1 MAAIDEAKELW
12 LGIYDK
18 FELQYR
24 HVYLKEEGGVK
35 TKAHIDHCVD
45 LTGNSII
52 HEPQM
57 KWCLILFIDAM
68 VHIATNSVFNAKALS
83 CVGRR
88 QFNQHKA
95 LRQSIHEMQGA
106 IDIDVD
112 DGDIAGAEL
121 DDDLTGEMDVPVQ
134 SAKSVATV
142 TPELFERDLAAPI
155 LSKKRDNTN
164 LDNDADL
171 GDHTDSDDEVDLSLL
186 NKRHAAARDAVQY
199 PRNPP
204 VKTSKKKSDKKSY
217 RAWLDTWGSFTQLEN
232 HIGDFSAGGK
242 SSSRHIAIA
251 RSLVHQLAFIPASTL
266 NPSPTE
272 SSINVVSDANAE
284 TVSPYA
290 TWTEV
295 FDYVLSHPG
304 QLAPVSTRAARKS
317 VASRR
322 RLKGATN
329 SVPASIILEKEE
341 PGIHSSSSSAASSAT
356 GMTMKSHVITDDFFD
371 GFSHAY
377 VADAA
382 FGYSSDAMSSHQWG
396 ASLISLEAA
405 NVGTH
410 GGATAEPPAMG
421 SVDEFPF
428 FDALCDED
436 FDINLVQFCFDRN
449 PSNPECSV

>member
-12 LGIYDK
+12 RGVYDN
-18 FELQYR
+18 FELKYR
-24 HVYLKEEGGVK
+24 HVYLNEGGVK
-35 TKAHIDHCVD
+35 CKAHIDHCVV
-45 LTGNSII
+45 LTGSSMI

-68 VHIATNSVFNAKALS
+68 LHIATNSVFGSKALS
-83 CVGRR
+83 CVERR

-95 LRQSIHEMQGA
+95 LRQSIQMMLGA

-121 DDDLTGEMDVPVQ
+121 GDDLPGEMDIPVQ

-142 TPELFERDLAAPI
+142 TPDLFERDLAAP
-155 LSKKRDNTN
+155 LLPTKRDNSH
-164 LDNDADL
+164 LDVKVDL
-171 GDHTDSDDEVDLSLL
+171 GDRTDSDDEVDLSLL
-186 NKRHAAARDAVQY
+186 NKRHAAARDAVQH

-204 VKTSKKKSDKKSY
+204 IKTSKKKIDTESY
-217 RAWLDTWGSFTQLEN
+217 RAWLDAWGSFTQLEN

-242 SSSRHIAIA
+242 SSSRHNAIA

-377 VADAA
+377 VADAS
-382 FGYSSDAMSSHQWG
+382 FGYCSDAMPSHQSG
-396 ASLISLEAA
+396 ASMICPEAA
-405 NVGTH
+405 TAGAH
-410 GGATAEPPAMG
+410 GATAKVPSMDSAFG
-421 SVDEFPF
+421 FSS

-436 FDINLVQFCFDRN
+436 FELDLVQFYFGWNQSDL
-449 PSNPECSV
+449 EYSV